1 MTVPD
6 SPRLFY
12 RKLSF
17 EDVNDKYIGWLNDP
31 EINRYLEIRFDKH
44 RLETCRA
51 FVEQMNVDSASYLF
65 GIFDKQSH
73 SHIGNIKLGFINSRH
88 RRAEISF
95 FIGDKNFHGRGLA
108 TEAVREVTRW
118 GFVECSLRKIE
129 AGCYEQNFASLR
141 CLLKC
146 GYCVEGFA
154 RSSVES
160 EGRRMGCFRLGVLA
174 EEFAVRV

>member
-1 MTVPD
+1 MTDPE
-6 SPRLFY
+6 SQRLFY
-12 RKLSF
+12 RRLSP
-17 EDVNDKYIGWLNDP
+17 EDVNERYIGWLNDP
-31 EINRYLEIRFDKH
+31 QINRYLEIRFEKH
-44 RLETCRA
+44 TLKTCRD
-51 FVEQMNVDSASYLF
+51 FLEQMNTDSASYLF

-88 RRAEISF
+88 RRGEISF

-108 TEAVREVTRW
+108 TEAVRKVTLW
-118 GFVECSLRKIE
+118 GFAECALQKIE

-141 CLLKC
+141 CLLKS

-160 EGRRMGCFRLGVLA
+160 EGQRMGCFKLGVLA
-174 EEFAVRV
+174 EEFAVCD